1 MLLVSW
7 SKYKAIILLIFV
19 SLMSVVIVFCYTAFK
34 PVEIPQEESI
44 IVSAPPEPCVE
55 EADANDTMKKYVQLD
70 NQEDM
75 QLIKNIESNTPL
87 DFDTSCII
95 ISYARKFNI
104 KPSLILAMIDLE
116 SNFNQFSVG
125 THEDRGYLQ
134 IIPPTEKWLI
144 EEFGEELDMEYDPE
158 RIFEPEYNIGL
169 GTAYISL
176 LSSAYGDNINRIL
189 SEYNRGPYNLKK
201 FYEKHKT
208 YETSYSRSILKR
220 EKKYEHFNE

>member
-1 MLLVSW
+1 
-7 SKYKAIILLIFV
+7 
-19 SLMSVVIVFCYTAFK
+19 MSIMAVFCYTAFK
-34 PVEIPQEESI
+34 PVEIVKEESI
-44 IVSAPPEPCVE
+44 IVSAPPEPVKE
-55 EADANDTMKKYVQLD
+55 EVNANATMEKYVKLD
-70 NQEDM
+70 NQEDIR
-75 QLIKNIESNTPL
+75 LGKDIESNTPL
-87 DFDTSCII
+87 DFETACII
-95 ISYARKFNI
+95 ISYARKFDI

-116 SNFNQFSVG
+116 SNFNQYSVG

-134 IIPPTEKWLI
+134 IIPPTEKWLV
-144 EEFGEELDMEYDPE
+144 EEFGEELNLEYNPE

-201 FYEKHKT
+201 FYEKHRT

-220 EKKYEHFNE
+220 EKKYEHFNK